1 MQESKEHAEMVM
13 KGAVIVAVHGAFE
26 AQTPQQDLPLAV
38 GSRGHGV
45 MATKKIKAKSLKLI
59 PVCYNVRAGE
69 HRNSF
74 VAVVVAK
81 DKNATFSLV
90 RPFKDQVLVTAWHVQ
105 RASSPTRR

>member
-1 MQESKEHAEMVM
+1 MLYLA
-13 KGAVIVAVHGAFE
+13 AHGALD
-26 AQTPQQDLPLAV
+26 AQTPQRDLPLAV

-69 HRNSF
+69 HPNSF
-74 VAVVVAK
+74 VAAVLAK
-81 DKNATFSLV
+81 DTSTTFSLV
-90 RPFKDQVLVTAWHVQ
+90 RPVKDQVLVTAWHVQ